1 MNRFLVTGLAAALA
15 IAVPMTASAAPPA
28 GFQKTTNQV
37 DSTSLASS
45 LVGAALRLS
54 AGASQNDYLQV
65 FLAEITTA
73 GAPQVVVNSAIDSA
87 IGVAS
92 LPKGAIQA
100 LEALRKRSR
109 TPDYTAA
116 LGDRGPVFGAPA
128 FTSGGGSDYTR

>member
-1 MNRFLVTGLAAALA
+1 
-15 IAVPMTASAAPPA
+15 MTASAAPN
-28 GFQKTTNQV
+28 GFQRTTNQV
-37 DSTSLASS
+37 DSVSLASS
-45 LVGAALRLS
+45 LVGAALRVPT
-54 AGASQNDYLQV
+54 GATENDYLQV

-87 IGVAS
+87 IGVAK
-92 LPKGAIQA
+92 LPKGAVQA

-109 TPDYTAA
+109 QPDYTAA

>member
-15 IAVPMTASAAPPA
+15 IAVPMAATAAPN
-28 GFQKTTNQV
+28 GFQRTSSQV
-37 DSTSLASS
+37 DSTALASS
-45 LVGAALRLS
+45 LVGAALRLPT
-54 AGASQNDYLQV
+54 GASQNDFLQV

-73 GAPQVVVNSAIDSA
+73 GAPQMVVNTAIDSA

-92 LPKGAIQA
+92 LPKGALQA

-109 TPDYTAA
+109 QSDYTAA

>member
-15 IAVPMTASAAPPA
+15 ITVPMAAAAAPA
-28 GFQKTTNQV
+28 GFQRTSNQV
-37 DSTSLASS
+37 DSNSLAAS
-45 LVGAALRLS
+45 LVGAALRVP

-73 GAPQVVVNSAIDSA
+73 GAPQLVVNTAIDSA

-92 LPKGAIQA
+92 LPKGALQA

-109 TPDYTAA
+109 QPDYTAA